1 MTGVLMLVSEL
12 SGLEKEP
19 AAGGQ
24 ALEPWDG
31 GWEEK
36 LVRALPD
43 SDS

>member
-1 MTGVLMLVSEL
+1 MLVSEV
-12 SGLEKEP
+12 SGLEEEQT
-19 AAGGQ
+19 ASSQ

-36 LVRALPD
+36 LVGALPA